1 MSSLDASPLRRQ
13 ALALTIALALHV
25 GLLLLLWGLYL
36 RVPHPQP
43 KPVEVMVAV
52 NVGNVEQASGA
63 IEPGGTPTEAPQST
77 RVEAPRPTPPTP
89 PVPTPT
95 PRPKAPSRTSS
106 QPLQTQSIEQSMRLE
121 ETRRA
126 EAEAKARAEAERRA
140 REEAARRETQRQEI
154 GHSVA
159 GAFGRQSGAAGSQGT
174 ASSGTGNQGNPNG
187 SAGSYALTGRTIVSN
202 GGILAID
209 GVVRVRIVVDGS
221 GRVIQ
226 ATVAQGTNIADTS
239 IRNAALAAARAT
251 RFNSVAGADD
261 QEGLITYRFKIQS

>member
-1 MSSLDASPLRRQ
+1 MH
-13 ALALTIALALHV
+13 I
-25 GLLLLLWGLYL
+25 
-36 RVPHPQP
+36 
-43 KPVEVMVAV
+43 
-52 NVGNVEQASGA
+52 
-63 IEPGGTPTEAPQST
+63 
-77 RVEAPRPTPPTP
+77 
-89 PVPTPT
+89 
-95 PRPKAPSRTSS
+95 
-106 QPLQTQSIEQSMRLE
+106 E

-126 EAEAKARAEAERRA
+126 EAEAKSRAEAERRA
-140 REEAARRETQRQEI
+140 REEAARREAQRQEI
-154 GHSVA
+154 GHSVS

-202 GGILAID
+202 GGVLARPSTSRAID
-209 GVVRVRIVVDGS
+209 GIVRVRIVVDGS

>member
-77 RVEAPRPTPPTP
+77 RVEAPR
-89 PVPTPT
+89 PTPT

-202 GGILAID
+202 GGILARPSTSRAID